1 MQCGTSSSGPA
12 RSAAPSAASWPP
24 AGTRSSWSP
33 AAPTSTPSAPRGLS
47 LATPDGTSTL
57 DIPASPAP
65 AELDLREDDVLLLAT
80 KTQDAEP
87 LLAEWAWQ
95 PVRNGPGSA
104 AADAL
109 PVVCAQNGVASE
121 RIALRRF
128 RQVYGMCVW
137 MPATHL
143 EPGVVEAS
151 GAPLTGLL
159 HLGRYPSG
167 ADATADQIGADLTA
181 SGFLAPVIPDV
192 MRWKYGKLL
201 ANLSNATEAVCGH
214 DAWLHA
220 TELRRRVTAEG
231 RAVLDAAGL
240 AYARERESAEL
251 RADRVQI
258 LPVNGAERVGGS
270 SWQSLT
276 RGTGSIEADFL
287 NGEIVLLGREH
298 GVPTPLNEVLQRLA
312 NRPPGTAGPPGAPR
326 RTRSWP
332 WRRSRPTRGSS
343 EPGRLPDQHDV
354 DAAGQLLVDFDDL
367 AYVAV
372 LSVGGDRAGVLE
384 HQAVLVDP
392 LRADSRVGTSFC
404 APTTKM
410 TLAAPGVGGELAS
423 KARRDDE
430 RAVAGDGVHA
440 AQRVVG
446 LAADLLHLL
455 QLGGEVQRGHL
466 ARAES

>member
-1 MQCGTSSSGPA
+1 MELLSDRTRP
-12 RSAAPSAASWPP
+12 APSLTPQTPDRIDAMRYIVIGAGAIGGTIGGRLAASGHEVVLV
-24 AGTRSSWSP
+24 A
-33 AAPTSTPSAPRGLS
+33 RGPHLDALRAKGLT

-57 DIPASPAP
+57 DIPAVAGPG
-65 AELDLREDDVLLLAT
+65 ELDLREDDVLLLAT

-87 LLAEWAWQ
+87 LLADWAWQ
-95 PVRNGPGSA
+95 PVRNSTV

-137 MPATHL
+137 MPSTHL
-143 EPGVVEAS
+143 EPGAVEAN
-151 GAPLTGLL
+151 GAPQTGLL

-167 ADATADQIGADLTA
+167 TDATADQIGADLA
-181 SGFLAPVIPDV
+181 GSGFLAPVIADV

-201 ANLSNATEAVCGH
+201 ANLSNAIEAVCGH

-231 RAVLDAAGL
+231 RAVLDAAGI

-287 NGEIVLLGREH
+287 NGEIVLIGREH
-298 GVPTPLNEVLQRLA
+298 GMPVPVNEVLQRLA
-312 NRPPGTAGPPGAPR
+312 NQAARDRRAPGSAT
-326 RTRSWP
+326 
-332 WRRSRPTRGSS
+332 
-343 EPGRLPDQHDV
+343 PDEV
-354 DAAGQLLVDFDDL
+354 L
-367 AYVAV
+367 A
-372 LSVGGDRAGVLE
+372 
-384 HQAVLVDP
+384 
-392 LRADSRVGTSFC
+392 
-404 APTTKM
+404 
-410 TLAAPGVGGELAS
+410 LAALPA
-423 KARRDDE
+423 D
-430 RAVAGDGVHA
+430 AG
-440 AQRVVG
+440 
-446 LAADLLHLL
+446 
-455 QLGGEVQRGHL
+455 
-466 ARAES
+466 